1 VLLDWEQP
9 GLGAPLSDLAW
20 YLAINCRRLP
30 QSKEAS
36 IEAYRAALEECGI
49 STGGWFGRQLSLCL
63 LGAVVQFGW
72 EKALSGYDD
81 ELRWWEEQ
89 AVRAAALLP

>member
-1 VLLDWEQP
+1 M
-9 GLGAPLSDLAW
+9 A
-20 YLAINCRRLP
+20 
-30 QSKEAS
+30 
-36 IEAYRAALEECGI
+36 
-49 STGGWFGRQLSLCL
+49 LCL

-89 AVRAAALLP
+89 AVRGAALLA